1 MGGNEIIRRLK
12 TYFMDIDLKILEE
25 PPKITEKVILEIEPL
40 APLSMVSDLP
50 GSFYKSLKS
59 PNKKMI
65 CGLFENILGW
75 HIDLADRKAIQKD
88 LIKERQK
95 GIKDKD
101 KKKDLKIEIEGFQS
115 GSTYIPLLYEYFD
128 VGLAVLPEMI
138 SYNDLWSKAYRRSD
152 ADVHPKGT
160 MNISYEL
167 IPEKRK
173 RQRDEKNPKKIAAA
187 ELFDIYKNN
196 NGAFPQY
203 YSTPVNR
210 EYVSY
215 SGKIQVGLDID
226 GKLLMQLRDGL
237 KCNNACYLGSS
248 EGWVNLNICLL

>member
-1 MGGNEIIRRLK
+1 MTQEI
-12 TYFMDIDLKILEE
+12 DISILRK
-25 PPKITEKVILEIEPL
+25 PPTITEKVILEIEPL
-40 APLSMVSDLP
+40 AALSMVSDLP

-75 HIDLADRKAIQKD
+75 HIDIADRKIIQKE
-88 LIKERQK
+88 LIAERQK
-95 GIKDKD
+95 GIKDVKQ
-101 KKKDLKIEIEGFQS
+101 KKEIKARIESFQS
-115 GSTYIPLLYEYFD
+115 GSTYIPLLYEYFE
-128 VGLAVLPEMI
+128 VGLPVLPPME

-173 RQRDEKNPKKIAAA
+173 RPRDEKNPKKIAAP
-187 ELFDIYKNN
+187 ELFDIFKNN
-196 NGAFPQY
+196 SGAFPQY

-210 EYVSY
+210 EYISC
-215 SGKIQVGLDID
+215 SGVIQIELNID
-226 GKLLMQLRDGL
+226 TELLTKLENAL
-237 KCNNACYLGSS
+237 KDNNACYLGNS
-248 EGWVNLNICLL
+248 EGWINLNIRKL

>member
-1 MGGNEIIRRLK
+1 MKKEIDISILK
-12 TYFMDIDLKILEE
+12 E

-75 HIDLADRKAIQKD
+75 HIDIADRKAIRKE
-88 LIKERQK
+88 LISIRQK
-95 GIKDKD
+95 GLRDRDEKRAIKTR
-101 KKKDLKIEIEGFQS
+101 IENFQS
-115 GSTYIPLLYEYFD
+115 GSTYIPLLYEYFE
-128 VGLAVLPEMI
+128 VGLSVLPEI
-138 SYNDLWSKAYRRSD
+138 VSYNDLWSKAYRRSD
-152 ADVHPKGT
+152 ADVHPRGT

-173 RQRDEKNPKKIAAA
+173 RPRDEKNPKRIATS
-187 ELFDIYKNN
+187 ELFDIFKNN
-196 NGAFPQY
+196 TGAFPQY

-210 EYVSY
+210 EYISC
-215 SGKIQVGLDID
+215 SGVIHVGLDID
-226 GKLLMQLRDGL
+226 MNLLSRL
-237 KCNNACYLGSS
+237 KKALIENNACYLGNS
-248 EGWVNLNICLL
+248 EGWINLKFNEL

>member
-1 MGGNEIIRRLK
+1 MNRV
-12 TYFMDIDLKILEE
+12 DIKILKE

-75 HIDLADRKAIQKD
+75 HIDIADRKIIQKD

-95 GIKDKD
+95 GIKDKN
-101 KKKDLKIEIEGFQS
+101 KKKEIKTHIESFQS
-115 GSTYIPLLYEYFD
+115 GSTYIPLLYEYFE
-128 VGLAVLPEMI
+128 VGLPVLPEMI

-160 MNISYEL
+160 VNISYEL
-167 IPEKRK
+167 IPEKR
-173 RQRDEKNPKKIAAA
+173 RRPRDEKNPKKIAAI

-196 NGAFPQY
+196 NGAFPLY

-210 EYVSY
+210 EYVY
-215 SGKIQVGLDID
+215 CTGKILVGIDINT
-226 GKLLMQLRDGL
+226 KLLKLL
-237 KCNNACYLGSS
+237 KEVLKKNNACYLGNS
-248 EGWVNLNICLL
+248 EGWINLEICQL